1 MKATAQGRPRGAKL
15 QHRDFG
21 SRQGWR
27 GGAELKKD
35 RNKAKGV
42 GGDFTPPRDIC
53 NSITANLEL
62 LSLQES
68 VVVSAP
74 LRNSLKTPW
83 KLGR

>member
-35 RNKAKGV
+35 RNKAEGA
-42 GGDFTPPRDIC
+42 GGDFTPPEIFA
-53 NSITANLEL
+53 IA
-62 LSLQES
+62 SLPIWS
-68 VVVSAP
+68 CSPCRKA
-74 LRNSLKTPW
+74 W
-83 KLGR
+83 W